1 MQLNSVEIE
10 DTFAEAFTSYYSRFI
25 ITATN
30 EKWAKIAA
38 QGATGYATSL
48 VGCTGEAG
56 IEQYI
61 SPEETPD
68 RRPGYVVQV
77 WAPKSK
83 LKDELLGR
91 IGQCVLT
98 APTTAVWNF
107 CDSKEKLDIGYKL
120 RFFGDGYEKV
130 EKRYG
135 MEVVVI
141 PIMLGEFLIEKELGI
156 SKGIAGGNFL
166 IFAESQK
173 SALEAAEKAVE
184 AISSVGGVIT
194 PFPGG
199 ICASG
204 SKVGSRKYAFMRAT
218 TNEQCCPTICNLIE
232 KTKVKG
238 VGAVAEIVID
248 GISEEKVKEAMR
260 AGIESAAKIS
270 GVKKITAEN
279 YGGTLGNVRIRLR
292 ELSQKKI

>member
-25 ITATN
+25 ITAAS

-38 QGATGYATSL
+38 QEATGYATSL
-48 VGCTGEAG
+48 VGCTSEAG
-56 IEQYI
+56 IERYA

-68 RRPGYVVQV
+68 KRPGYVVQV
-77 WAPKSK
+77 FAAKGK
-83 LKDELLGR
+83 MKDELLGR

-98 APTTAVWNF
+98 APTTAVFNY
-107 CDSKEKLDIGYKL
+107 CDSEEKLDIGYKM
-120 RFFGDGYEKV
+120 RFFGDGYERV

-135 MEVVVI
+135 REVIVI

-156 SKGIAGGNFL
+156 GKGIAGGNFL
-166 IFAESQK
+166 ILADKQE

-184 AISSVGGVIT
+184 AVSSVVGVIT

-204 SKVGSRKYAFMRAT
+204 SKVGSKKYKFMRAT
-218 TNEQCCPTICNLIE
+218 TNEQCCPTICNRVE
-232 KTKVKG
+232 KTKVWG
-238 VGAVAEIVID
+238 IGAVAEIVID
-248 GISEEKVKEAMR
+248 GISEGSVREAMR
-260 AGIESAAKIS
+260 AGIESAAKTR
-270 GVKKITAEN
+270 GVKKITAAN
-279 YGGTLGNVRIRLR
+279 YGGTLGNVRIYLR
-292 ELSQKKI
+292 ELF